1 MWTGKQRARVVA
13 AAAMVAVALPGALTV
28 VVFSTYRQ
36 SAIATDRS
44 EDLLSDI
51 RQLDE
56 VLTTSALLHAR
67 TGERRWRWRYEA
79 AVEDLDEVLASVE
92 RYAQTDNALRH
103 IHEIS
108 TANDALVGMETRA
121 FEMTADRRGAEA
133 YALLTSAAYDREK
146 RVYANGLSLALAEVR
161 ERAEANT
168 QSLGI
173 ELLLAALGCLAGL
186 FACFAVWFGQMSRH
200 LTEEERLQDSLRR
213 ERDAAN
219 RANATK
225 TRFLANISHE
235 LRTPLNAIVGYSE
248 MLKED
253 ADADGRATDAADHGR
268 IIAAASTLL
277 RLINDL
283 LDISK
288 AEAGRIVLK
297 IEDFT
302 VADLVERVVGTID
315 HLARARANR
324 VVIDVAADI
333 GAMRSDEFRLGQ
345 CLINLLSNAAKFTEQ
360 GEIRLSASRDGADL
374 VFVVADTGIGMTTE
388 QMSKIFRPFVQADDT
403 VTRTHG
409 GTGLGLAITRELAQL
424 LGGDIRV
431 ESAVGGGSVFT
442 LRVAAVLVP
451 AAKEKPALAA

>member
-1 MWTGKQRARVVA
+1 MWTREQRARVVA

-36 SAIATDRS
+36 SAIATGRS

-56 VLTTSALLHAR
+56 VLTTSALLYAR

-79 AVEDLDEVLASVE
+79 GVEDLDEVLASVE
-92 RYAQTDNALRH
+92 RYAPTDEALRH

-108 TANDALVGMETRA
+108 TANDALVDMETRA
-121 FEMTADRRGAEA
+121 FEMTADRQGQEA
-133 YALLTSAAYDREK
+133 YALLTSTAYDQEK
-146 RVYANGLSLALAEVR
+146 RVYANGLNLALAEVR
-161 ERAEANT
+161 DRADAAT
-168 QSLGI
+168 RSLGV

-186 FACFAVWFGQMSRH
+186 FACFAVWFGQMRRH

-225 TRFLANISHE
+225 TRFLANMSHE

-253 ADADGRATDAADHGR
+253 ADADGRVGDANDHDR

-297 IEDFT
+297 VEDFA
-302 VADLVERVVGTID
+302 VSDLIERVVGTVD
-315 HLARARANR
+315 HLARARANQ
-324 VVIDVAADI
+324 VVVDVAPNI
-333 GAMRSDEFRLGQ
+333 GATRSDEFRLGQ

-360 GEIRLSASRDGADL
+360 GEIRLSARREGEDL
-374 VFVVADTGIGMTTE
+374 VFVVTDTGIGMTAE
-388 QMSKIFRPFVQADDT
+388 QMGRIFKAFVQADDT

-431 ESAVGGGSVFT
+431 ESAPGQGSTFT
-442 LRVAAVLVP
+442 LCVSAVLAP
-451 AAKEKPALAA
+451 AAKEMPALAA